1 MHGWRK
7 ILGSKRDK
15 KPGRKMGWNEKMRHE
30 AFPFQTRNLISW
42 CEVVHRN
49 RIPNCALFV
58 ALKMQ
63 MEAMRKK
70 IEWGERE
77 KKEKLTKER
86 ELLKERG
93 YEVNRL
99 NNRSKNRN
107 TLSKT

>member
-1 MHGWRK
+1 MNGVERE
-7 ILGSKRDK
+7 R
-15 KPGRKMGWNEKMRHE
+15 EKE
-30 AFPFQTRNLISW
+30 
-42 CEVVHRN
+42 
-49 RIPNCALFV
+49 
-58 ALKMQ
+58 K
-63 MEAMRKK
+63 
-70 IEWGERE
+70 E

>member
-1 MHGWRK
+1 MNGVER
-7 ILGSKRDK
+7 
-15 KPGRKMGWNEKMRHE
+15 
-30 AFPFQTRNLISW
+30 
-42 CEVVHRN
+42 
-49 RIPNCALFV
+49 
-58 ALKMQ
+58 
-63 MEAMRKK
+63 
-70 IEWGERE
+70 ERE

>member
-1 MHGWRK
+1 MCMHGWRK

-70 IEWGERE
+70 IEWGGERERE
-77 KKEKLTKER
+77 KGKVDKRT
-86 ELLKERG
+86 
-93 YEVNRL
+93 
-99 NNRSKNRN
+99 
-107 TLSKT
+107 